1 MPGPPASTARAKA
14 EPRVA
19 GRVLAVVR
27 RRITLAVGG
36 IALGALLLLLGYR
49 FGPAESGGVPALVA
63 GVVVILGWSALLVVA
78 FMVLVPALLPH
89 R

>member
-49 FGPAESGGVPALVA
+49 FGPSESGGLGALTA
-63 GVVVILGWSALLVVA
+63 GIAIVLGWTALLLVA